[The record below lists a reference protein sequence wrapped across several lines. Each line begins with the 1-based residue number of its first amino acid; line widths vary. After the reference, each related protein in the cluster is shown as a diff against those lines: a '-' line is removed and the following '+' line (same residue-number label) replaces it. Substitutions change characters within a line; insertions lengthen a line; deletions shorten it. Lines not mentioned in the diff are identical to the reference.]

1 MINLKVVPYC
11 QKCGSFK
18 AVTQCHTIYSG
29 PGLYENL
36 TDIVCTNAEK
46 CRALYRHIEESH
58 VEKAIKTIYA
68 VAIHRECDDSWYP
81 DYTDIYCL
89 CSTKEKAEEQVKSL
103 EEEHKDSDPQGFAG
117 AEIVEYVLDV
127 IPY

>member
-1 MINLKVVPYC
+1 MINLKVEPYC

-46 CRALYRHIEESH
+46 CRALYRHIAAATAKRKTFFIGMPASS
-58 VEKAIKTIYA
+58 AILA
-68 VAIHRECDDSWYP
+68 PVA
-81 DYTDIYCL
+81 
-89 CSTKEKAEEQVKSL
+89 A
-103 EEEHKDSDPQGFAG
+103 
-117 AEIVEYVLDV
+117 
-127 IPY
+127 